1 MVLVQATMSSKLREE
16 PALFAMII
24 CLIQQNYTASIFFAK
39 NVSQRGLT
47 EKKHAQCAGLRYVE
61 IYRSDNSIDQEN
73 GIEQKLD
80 IFWSL

>member
-47 EKKHAQCAGLRYVE
+47 EKKHAQCVGLRYVE
-61 IYRSDNSIDQEN
+61 
-73 GIEQKLD
+73 KM
-80 IFWSL
+80 IFIR

>member
-1 MVLVQATMSSKLREE
+1 MVLFQVTMSSMLGEV

-24 CLIQQNYTASIFFAK
+24 CRIQQNYTASIFFAK

-61 IYRSDNSIDQEN
+61 KIFIIKQEN
-73 GIEQKLD
+73 SPKQFENSHLN
-80 IFWSL
+80 